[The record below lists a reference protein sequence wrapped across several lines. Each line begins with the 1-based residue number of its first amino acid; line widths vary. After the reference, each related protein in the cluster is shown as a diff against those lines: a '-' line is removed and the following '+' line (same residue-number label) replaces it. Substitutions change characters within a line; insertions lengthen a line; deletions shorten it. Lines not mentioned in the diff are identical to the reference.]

1 MVNMVP
7 FGLYFSIQTA
17 LANLQLWSRTSVTR
31 LAESRVSLLQRFS
44 TTRPHLSLESQV
56 KMNSFNLP

>member
-1 MVNMVP
+1 MK
-7 FGLYFSIQTA
+7 LK
-17 LANLQLWSRTSVTR
+17 LKLLWSRTSVIRDETSQ
-31 LAESRVSLLQRFS
+31 AESRVSLLQRFS